1 MTTLHIADNSPAA
14 IKFLEFARTLPFV
27 TEDTFDRI
35 PGVPASLAELGDQ
48 LRRVEAEHNPAACI
62 PHAQVVANL
71 EKQIAGL
78 R

>member
-27 TEDTFDRI
+27 KEDTLDRI
-35 PGVPASLAELGDQ
+35 AGVPASMAELNDQ
-48 LRRVEAEHNPAACI
+48 LRRVEAEHDPAACI
-62 PHAQVVANL
+62 PHAKVVANL
-71 EKQIAGL
+71 EKQIAEW